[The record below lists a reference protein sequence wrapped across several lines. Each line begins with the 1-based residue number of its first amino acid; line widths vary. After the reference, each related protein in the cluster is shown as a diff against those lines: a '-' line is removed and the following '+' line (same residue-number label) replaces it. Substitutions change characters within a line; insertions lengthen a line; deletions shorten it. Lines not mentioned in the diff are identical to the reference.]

1 MTQGVS
7 SRSGQRRQSRAQCA
21 GRRAP
26 STRSTQRAPQL
37 QLRFPATWGGARANA
52 GRKPGSRRSV
62 PHRARP
68 KHRAWQPVHVT
79 LRARI
84 AQLRSQF
91 VFPTIQLALLRA
103 TRRASERFR
112 VVHYS
117 VQHNHVHLLVEASDR
132 RALSSGMSGLA
143 IRIARYV
150 NDLLSRR
157 GRFWAERWHGRALT
171 TPVEVRNAIV
181 YVLAN
186 ARKHARVPLP
196 AGVDPYSSAR
206 WFDGWRDLPAESGVP
221 PPFFE
226 GRKWRDHPNEQS
238 TSDDFTSRTWLCG
251 IGWRRHGLIA
261 IGERPNQ

>member
-1 MTQGVS
+1 
-7 SRSGQRRQSRAQCA
+7 
-21 GRRAP
+21 
-26 STRSTQRAPQL
+26 
-37 QLRFPATWGGARANA
+37 
-52 GRKPGSRRSV
+52 
-62 PHRARP
+62 
-68 KHRAWQPVHVT
+68 VT

-84 AQLRSQF
+84 AQLRTQF

-103 TRRASERFR
+103 TRRDSERFR
-112 VVHYS
+112 VVHFS

-157 GRFWAERWHGRALT
+157 GRFWTERWHGRALN
-171 TPVEVRNAIV
+171 TPLEVRNAIV
-181 YVLAN
+181 YVLSN

-196 AGVDPYSSAR
+196 AGMDPYSSAR
-206 WFDGWRDLPAESGVP
+206 WFDGWRDFTAESGVP

-226 GRKWRDHPNEQS
+226 APKWRDNDDPNEQPAS
-238 TSDDFTSRTWLCG
+238 ADFASRTWLCR

-261 IGERPNQ
+261 SAESPKQ